1 MAAVLQAKLSPSV
14 VRDVMLTARQ
24 YDAKAALAA
33 GIIDEVVEG
42 NGAQVIE
49 RACQL
54 AQMHSEHA
62 ASGVSTAW
70 QSVASCQFSTDMIRP
85 TRSLE

>member
-24 YDAKAALAA
+24 YDAKGAVAA
-33 GIIDEVVEG
+33 GIVDEVVEG

-49 RACQL
+49 RACQIG
-54 AQMHSEHA
+54 QMHAQHA
-62 ASGVSTAW
+62 ASGVSRYSDA
-70 QSVASCQFSTDMIRP
+70 
-85 TRSLE
+85 

>member
-14 VRDVMLTARQ
+14 VRDVMLTARM

-33 GIIDEVVEG
+33 GIVDEVVEG
-42 NGAQVIE
+42 NGAQFVE

-62 ASGVSTAW
+62 ASGVS
-70 QSVASCQFSTDMIRP
+70 SVVKRCALSILD
-85 TRSLE
+85 